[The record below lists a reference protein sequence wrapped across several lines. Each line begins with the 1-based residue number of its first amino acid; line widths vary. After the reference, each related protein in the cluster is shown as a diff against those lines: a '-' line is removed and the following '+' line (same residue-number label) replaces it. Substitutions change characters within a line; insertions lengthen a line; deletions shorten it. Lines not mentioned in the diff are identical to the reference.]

1 MEQAKAVVDEY
12 LLRDMLDDATVSKLL
27 DAFGRVCNVGA
38 GIFTPSTVRIG
49 KGGHHSPFCTLV
61 RSTQEGRDRCAECDK
76 RKAES
81 CRENPYADKSPYDC
95 HAGLID
101 FCVPISASVKGK
113 HPLIGLFFAGQVLY
127 DDEQRPTATDVASL
141 HKLASECRLEFNE
154 LLAHYMQVPRL
165 PRARITEIRTLMKS
179 FADLIGELVQRKAA
193 AQELLLDVI
202 NHSNDGEAVVKAI
215 GRHLEPSAVS
225 IFLEGKSLNLQPEDR
240 VFLAATTYEGLPAKE
255 LSSVLKD
262 KPMEYS
268 YGRNEGF
275 TGWVYATGQIL
286 YVPDCWNEDRY
297 PDQPHKPTWLHKVHE
312 VPQWECTQAFLGV
325 PVRDSN
331 GRTVGVIRAVRLKGD
346 RLDNYEPF
354 SEDERELLKGVAVLV
369 GAAFQRAQ
377 ESREHAENQARA
389 AQARDVKL
397 INDMMMRVALAE
409 SYSQAA
415 RVILGAA
422 MQMVPCACLGYIVSS
437 GGGGSGTDLRVEATG
452 PESVKLD
459 TDFMTREYGNGRGVV
474 CHVVATGKSFCGNV
488 PDGAQERGICYV
500 PCNDDIRSELTVPIK
515 QPARAVP
522 EGAINLEST
531 IPDAFRQEDLER
543 LEMLAYYAGV
553 TVHNAVLTQLS
564 RNIISSGRAWF
575 DQAAQ
580 KLESLLEKGESA

>member
-1 MEQAKAVVDEY
+1 MKQTKPVIDEY

-27 DAFGRVCNVGA
+27 DAFGTVCCVGA

-49 KGGHHSPFCTLV
+49 KGGHHSPFCELV
-61 RSTQEGRDRCAECDK
+61 RSTKEGMDRCVKCDK

-81 CRENPYADKSPYDC
+81 CWENPYADKGPYDC

-127 DDEQRPTATDVASL
+127 DDEQRPTAADVASL

-154 LLAHYMQVPRL
+154 LLARYMQVPRL
-165 PRARITEIRTLMKS
+165 PRARITDIRNLMKC

-202 NHSNDGEAVVKAI
+202 NHSNDGVAVVKAI

-240 VFLAATTYEGLPAKE
+240 VFLAATTYEGLPAD
-255 LSSVLKD
+255 LSSAISE

-275 TGWVYATGQIL
+275 TGWVYDTGEML
-286 YVPDCWNEDRY
+286 YVRDCWNEGCY
-297 PDQPHKPTWLHKVHE
+297 PDEPHKPTWLHKVQE
-312 VPQWECTQAFLGV
+312 IPQWECAQAFLGV
-325 PVRDSN
+325 PVRNSN
-331 GRTVGVIRAVRLKGD
+331 GRTVGVIRAVRLKSD
-346 RLDNYEPF
+346 RPDKQQSF
-354 SEDERELLKGVAVLV
+354 SEDEQELLKGVAVLV

-377 ESREHAENQARA
+377 ESRELAENQIRA

-397 INDMMMRVALAE
+397 INDVMIRVALAQ
-409 SYSQAA
+409 SYSKAA
-415 RVILGAA
+415 QVILDAA
-422 MQMVPCACLGYIVSS
+422 MQMVPCASLGYIVSS
-437 GGGGSGTDLRVEATG
+437 GGGESGTDLRVEAHS
-452 PESVKLD
+452 PKSVKLD
-459 TDFMTREYGNGRGVV
+459 SNYLNREYGNGRGIVF
-474 CHVVATGKSFCGNV
+474 HVVATDESFCGNV
-488 PDGAQERGICYV
+488 PDDAQKRGICYV
-500 PCNDDIRSELTVPIK
+500 PSSNNIRSELTVPIK
-515 QPARAVP
+515 LPGRAVP

-531 IPDAFRQEDLER
+531 IPDGFRQEDLKR
-543 LEMLAYYAGV
+543 LQMLAYYAGV
-553 TVHNAVLTQLS
+553 TVHNAILTQLS
-564 RNIISSGRAWF
+564 RNIISSGKTWF
-575 DQAAQ
+575 DQTAQ
-580 KLESLLEKGESA
+580 KLESLLTKGESA